1 MNYIMNYITDYI
13 TNYKIEEFPI
23 EILVQILKYID
34 LRALSKLTCCNKLMY
49 KTISNNKWVF
59 VDNLID
65 SSDLLIPLTKET
77 YFNYKYYVD
86 WSHIILQNEKTGY
99 KIPESVIE
107 WISDTQDLL
116 IISSYQE
123 FSHDLIYKLI
133 DKISCKNLLN
143 NQNLP
148 IDILYS
154 FIDSDTYIL
163 TSADWY
169 TIWTKQTVNYEFIIK
184 YEEYIQWHPLCGN
197 KSCVSFE
204 FINRYH
210 SKIIWPEFTKH
221 SINEKILE
229 LFVDRL
235 DFISWNNI
243 SRNTQLSDEFIKK
256 YLLYLD
262 LGCIFRYQTL
272 SLELLNTLTESFTN
286 DEFVFYFQS
295 ICLYQKLTSEFI
307 IKYKD
312 KITIKHLIRNKNIP
326 KAILHSIYGN

>member
-1 MNYIMNYITDYI
+1 MNSI
-13 TNYKIEEFPI
+13 IEELPI
-23 EILVQILKYID
+23 EILIQILKYID
-34 LRALSKLTCCNKLMY
+34 LRALSKLTCTNKL
-49 KTISNNKWVF
+49 ISKIILDNKWFF
-59 VDNLID
+59 VDNLTDNLID
-65 SSDLLIPLTKET
+65 SGKLLIPLTKET

-86 WSHIILQNEKTGY
+86 WSNIILQNEKSGY

-107 WISDTQDLL
+107 WITDTQDLQ

-123 FSHDLIYKLI
+123 FSHNLIYKLI
-133 DKISCKNLLN
+133 DKISFKNLLN
-143 NQNLP
+143 NQDLP

-154 FIDSDTYIL
+154 FNGLYVL
-163 TSADWY
+163 NNADWF
-169 TIWTKQTVNYEFIIK
+169 TIWSKQTVNYDFIVK

-204 FINRYH
+204 FINKYH

-229 LFVDRL
+229 KFIDRF

-243 SRNTQLSDEFIKK
+243 SRYTQLSDEFIKK
-256 YLLYLD
+256 YLVYLD

-326 KAILHSIYGN
+326 KAILHSIYF